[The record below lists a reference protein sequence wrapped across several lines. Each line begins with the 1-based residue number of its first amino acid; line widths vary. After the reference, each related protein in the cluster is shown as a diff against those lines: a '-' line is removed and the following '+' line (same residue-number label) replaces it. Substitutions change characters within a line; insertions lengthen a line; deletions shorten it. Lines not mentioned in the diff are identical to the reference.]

1 MPVLRFLSAD
11 VYSRC
16 LLLLLLL
23 LLLRCL
29 LPAAYLFPEGVTNKC
44 YRCGMA
50 TMPTLAHTYLVY
62 NAYRYNT
69 PRRTFWQSI
78 KSATNLYEGMENMTE
93 DNLMQVILGLTSLG
107 SKEMQ
112 LRLLQL
118 SAIMIRERC
127 EYEAT

>member
-1 MPVLRFLSAD
+1 MSSKLPAD
-11 VYSRC
+11 IHGQDRTN
-16 LLLLLLL
+16 LKGE
-23 LLLRCL
+23 R
-29 LPAAYLFPEGVTNKC
+29 AAYLFPEGVSDRC

-50 TMPTLAHTYLVY
+50 TMPTLAHTYLVCS
-62 NAYRYNT
+62 AYRYNT

-78 KSATNLYEGMENMTE
+78 KSDTDLYEDMENMPE

-118 SAIMIRERC
+118 SATMIRERSK
-127 EYEAT
+127 YEAK